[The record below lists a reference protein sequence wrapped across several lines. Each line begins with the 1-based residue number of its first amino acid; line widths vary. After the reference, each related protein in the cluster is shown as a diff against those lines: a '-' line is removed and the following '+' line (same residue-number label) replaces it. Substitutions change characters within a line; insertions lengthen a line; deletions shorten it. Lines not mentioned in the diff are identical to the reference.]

1 MKVVFVSNYFN
12 HHQRALSD
20 ALYKETN
27 GNYTFIQTMPM
38 ENERIRLGW
47 GETLPAYVKLS
58 YGDFSA
64 YQACVEL
71 INDADVVI
79 AGNAPEKMVRARI
92 RAGKLLFRYSE
103 RIYKN
108 KRKLLQLPLR
118 FIKYHWNNHPP
129 ENIYLL
135 CASAYAAG
143 DYRKTRNF
151 VGKAYKWGYFPV
163 VTHRH
168 LDELIAR
175 KNENPRVS
183 LLWVGRLIGLKHPEV
198 AVLLA
203 KRLRDEGYSFDLD
216 IIGSGDMEK
225 TLEDM
230 IQANSLQNNVHMRH
244 AMPPEQVREHMDRA
258 DIFLSTSDYNEGW
271 GAVLNESMNSAC
283 AVVSSHAVGAAPF
296 LINNGVNGFIYQNA
310 DVEDAF
316 VKVKKL
322 INETALRQ
330 TLAAQAHKTISDIWG
345 AEQAAKRFVE
355 LANVI
360 LEGGNA
366 QELYHSGPCSKA

>member
-20 ALYKETN
+20 ALYKETS
-27 GNYTFIQTMPM
+27 GNYTFIQTVPM
-38 ENERIRLGW
+38 EAERIQMGW

-58 YGDFSA
+58 YGDSLA
-64 YQACVEL
+64 YKACVDL
-71 INDADVVI
+71 INEADVVI
-79 AGNAPEKMVRARI
+79 AGNAPEKMIRARI

-108 KRKLLQLPLR
+108 KKKLLQLPLR
-118 FIKYHWNNHPP
+118 FIKYHWNNHPSR
-129 ENIYLL
+129 NIYLL

-143 DYRKTRNF
+143 DYRKTHNF

-163 VTHRH
+163 VTHRQ

-183 LLWVGRLIGLKHPEV
+183 LLWVGRLIEWKHPEV

-203 KRLRDEGYSFDLD
+203 KRLRDEGYSFELD
-216 IIGSGDMEK
+216 IIGGGAMERR
-225 TLEDM
+225 LEDL
-230 IQANSLQNNVHMRH
+230 IQSNRLQNNVHMRY
-244 AMPPEQVREHMDRA
+244 AMPPEQVREYMDRA

-296 LINNGVNGFIYQNA
+296 LINNGVNGYIYQNA
-310 DVEDAF
+310 DIEDAF

-322 INETALRQ
+322 IDDTALRQ
-330 TLAAQAHKTISDIWG
+330 TFAAMAHKTISDIWS
-345 AEQAAKRFVE
+345 ADQAAKRFVK
-355 LANVI
+355 LANTM
-360 LEGGNA
+360 LAGAEA
-366 QELYHSGPCSKA
+366 KDLFPSGPCSKV